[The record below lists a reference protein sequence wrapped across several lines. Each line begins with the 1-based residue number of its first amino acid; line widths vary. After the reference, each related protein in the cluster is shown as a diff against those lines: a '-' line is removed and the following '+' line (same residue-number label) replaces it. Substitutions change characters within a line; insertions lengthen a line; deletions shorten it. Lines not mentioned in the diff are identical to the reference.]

1 MKYFMLALKGFCMGA
16 ADVVPGVSG
25 GTMALILGIYRE
37 LIDAIK
43 SFDTKW
49 FKAIC
54 GFNIK
59 AVLTLPH
66 FSFLLPLMVGILT
79 AILFFTRVFSIP
91 ALINSSPEH
100 VYGLFFGL
108 IVGSIVILMRQ
119 TSRSKISLVASLVAG
134 IVFGFLV
141 VTLVPA
147 ETPTTWW
154 FISLSGAIAICAM
167 VLPGISGSFLLLIL
181 GKYAYILDGIGHFKL
196 EIILPFAL
204 GAGLGLMLFTRFL
217 SWLLKCYEQLTMNFI
232 VGILIASLWVI
243 WPFQERTYVVVR
255 EKKRVIGSQP
265 IVPESWADNWQAL
278 LLAVVGCFVVVIIS
292 RLGNRKALQ

>member
-1 MKYFMLALKGFCMGA
+1 MGA

-25 GTMALILGIYRE
+25 GTMALILGIYRD
-37 LIDAIK
+37 LINAIK
-43 SFDTKW
+43 SFDAQW

-54 GFNIK
+54 RLDLK

-66 FSFLLPLMVGILT
+66 FSFLIPLMVGILA

-91 ALINSSPEH
+91 SLIISFPEL

-108 IVGSIVILMRQ
+108 IVGSIVILMQ
-119 TSRSKISLVASLVAG
+119 QASRNKIPLIASLISG
-134 IVFGFLV
+134 IVFGFVV
-141 VTLVPA
+141 VTLVPS

-154 FISLSGAIAICAM
+154 FIALSGAIAICAM

-196 EIILPFAL
+196 QIILPFAL
-204 GAGLGLMLFTRFL
+204 GAAIGLMLFTRFL

-232 VGILIASLWVI
+232 IGILIASLWVI
-243 WPFQERTYVVVR
+243 WPFQERNYVVVR
-255 EKKRVIGSQP
+255 EKKRIISSTP
-265 IVPESWADNWQAL
+265 ILPESWTDTWQPL
-278 LLAVVGCFVVVIIS
+278 LLAVLGCCVVVFIHW
-292 RLGNRKALQ
+292 LGNRKARQ